1 MKKVY
6 KKGGKASPIK
16 PTTEDKDDLDN
27 LKDGEEEN
35 SNSTGEV
42 YAGDGVYL

>member
-6 KKGGKASPIK
+6 NKGSKTSPTK
-16 PTTEDKDDLDN
+16 PTTEEKDDLDN

-35 SNSTGEV
+35 SNTGEV